1 MKCERY
7 MQRLSHGTYR
17 GGCRKERESD
27 RQGGRERGSEREGV
41 RWKERGEVRLRV
53 AKPTKPPR
61 MD

>member
-7 MQRLSHGTYR
+7 MQRQSHGTYR

-27 RQGGRERGSEREGV
+27 RQGGRER
-41 RWKERGEVRLRV
+41 ERGRERCEVRLRV

-61 MD
+61 VD